1 LRVELKNCFHF
12 FASLAASPDIDPS
25 VPKAEPNRP
34 WASLVFRDFRLVW
47 IASVFNAAAIQ
58 VRNVAGLYQVYEISG
73 SAFQLGLTG
82 FLQAFPFVIF
92 GLFAGAVADSF
103 DRKKLLIITMAIQ
116 LIPSLLLG
124 ILTMSGRIEAWHVY
138 TLGSIGAL
146 VEVFNWPARAAL
158 IPRLVPRSYLMN
170 ALTLN
175 TIIIQT
181 SFLIGPAIGGLLI
194 DQTGLASTYFI
205 TIGMLIPAGIAILAM
220 RTSGVPQGE
229 RRHVNLR
236 SIFEGIEFIWIQRI
250 ILSLFL
256 LDFGVTLV
264 GFYRPILPIFAA
276 DVFKT
281 GASGLG
287 VLYGAPSAGAILG
300 SLAVLMA
307 GDVKRK
313 GVMVVIAA
321 MIFAGSLALLGA
333 AQSFSMA
340 VVATLLLGFTDSLS
354 VAIRRTVV
362 QLLAPDGMLGRA
374 SSLITVF
381 AQATNGLGAILA
393 GAAAQ
398 WTGAP
403 SALLFGSGLCY
414 LMILAICSAIPQLWR
429 YKS

>member
-1 LRVELKNCFHF
+1 
-12 FASLAASPDIDPS
+12 
-25 VPKAEPNRP
+25 
-34 WASLVFRDFRLVW
+34 VW
-47 IASVFNAAAIQ
+47 IASVCTAVAIQ

-73 SAFQLGLTG
+73 SALQLGITG

-92 GLFAGAVADSF
+92 GLFAGAIADSF
-103 DRKKLLIITMAIQ
+103 DRKKLLVVTMAVQ
-116 LIPSLLLG
+116 LIPSLVLG
-124 ILTMSGRIEAWHVY
+124 ILTMTGAVQAWHVY
-138 TLGSIGAL
+138 TLGFLGAL
-146 VEVFNWPARAAL
+146 VEVFNWPARSAL

-170 ALTLN
+170 AMTLN
-175 TIIIQT
+175 TIIIQM
-181 SFLIGPAIGGLLI
+181 SFLLGPAIGGMLI
-194 DQTGLASTYFI
+194 DHTGLVTTYFL
-205 TIGMLIPAGIAILAM
+205 TIAILLPAGFAILAM
-220 RTSGVPQGE
+220 RTSGVPEGE

-300 SLAVLMA
+300 SFVVLMM
-307 GDVKRK
+307 GDVERK

-321 MIFAGSLALLGA
+321 LIFAASLALLGA
-333 AQSFSMA
+333 SQWFSLA
-340 VVATLLLGFTDSLS
+340 VLATLVLGFTDSIS

-374 SSLITVF
+374 SSLVTVF

-398 WTGAP
+398 WLGAP
-403 SALLFGSGLCY
+403 NALLIGSALCF
-414 LMILAICSAIPQLWR
+414 LMILAICAAIPQLWR
-429 YKS
+429 YRS

>member
-1 LRVELKNCFHF
+1 M
-12 FASLAASPDIDPS
+12 
-25 VPKAEPNRP
+25 
-34 WASLVFRDFRLVW
+34 W
-47 IASVFNAAAIQ
+47 ISSVFSAAAIQ

-73 SAFQLGLTG
+73 SALQLGITG

-103 DRKKLLIITMAIQ
+103 DRKKLLVATMVVQ
-116 LIPSLLLG
+116 LIPSLSLG
-124 ILTMSGRIEAWHVY
+124 LLTMTGAVQAWHVY
-138 TLGSIGAL
+138 TLGFIGAL
-146 VEVFNWPARAAL
+146 VEVFNWPARSAL

-170 ALTLN
+170 AMTLN
-175 TIIIQT
+175 TIIIQV
-181 SFLIGPAIGGLLI
+181 SFLLGPAIGGVLI
-194 DQTGLASTYFI
+194 DRTGLVATYFS
-205 TIGMLIPAGIAILAM
+205 TIGMLLPAGFAILAM
-220 RTSGVPQGE
+220 RTSGLPQGE
-229 RRHVNLR
+229 RRRVNLR

-281 GASGLG
+281 GAAGLG

-300 SLAVLMA
+300 SLAVLMV
-307 GDVKRK
+307 GDVERK

-321 MIFAGSLALLGA
+321 LIFAASLAFLGVS
-333 AQSFSMA
+333 QGFSMA
-340 VVATLLLGFTDSLS
+340 LVATLILGFSDSLS

-374 SSLITVF
+374 SSLITIF

-398 WTGAP
+398 WIGAP
-403 SALLFGSGLCY
+403 NALLLGSALCF

-429 YKS
+429 YHS

>member
-1 LRVELKNCFHF
+1 MDSR
-12 FASLAASPDIDPS
+12 SPQ
-25 VPKAEPNRP
+25 AEIIRP
-34 WASLVFRDFRLVW
+34 WASLLFRDFRLVW
-47 IASVFNAAAIQ
+47 IASVFSAAAIQ

-73 SAFQLGLTG
+73 SALQLGITG

-103 DRKKLLIITMAIQ
+103 DRKKLLVATMVAQ

-124 ILTMSGRIEAWHVY
+124 LLTMTGAVQAWHVF
-138 TLGSIGAL
+138 TLGFIGAL
-146 VEVFNWPARAAL
+146 VEVFNWPARSAL

-170 ALTLN
+170 AMTLN
-175 TIIIQT
+175 TIIIQA
-181 SFLIGPAIGGLLI
+181 SFLLGPAIAGVLI
-194 DQTGLASTYFI
+194 DQTGLVATYFT
-205 TIGMLIPAGIAILAM
+205 TIGLLLPAAFAILAM

-229 RRHVNLR
+229 RRYVNLR

-281 GASGLG
+281 GAAGLG

-300 SLAVLMA
+300 SLAVLMV
-307 GDVKRK
+307 GDVERK

-321 MIFAGSLALLGA
+321 LIFAASLALLGVS
-333 AQSFSMA
+333 QGFSMA
-340 VVATLLLGFTDSLS
+340 VVATLILGFADSLS

-374 SSLITVF
+374 SSLITIF

-398 WTGAP
+398 WIGAP
-403 SALLFGSGLCY
+403 NALLLGSALCF

-429 YKS
+429 YRS

>member
-1 LRVELKNCFHF
+1 
-12 FASLAASPDIDPS
+12 
-25 VPKAEPNRP
+25 
-34 WASLVFRDFRLVW
+34 VW
-47 IASVFNAAAIQ
+47 IASVCTAVAIQ

-73 SAFQLGLTG
+73 SALQLGITG

-92 GLFAGAVADSF
+92 GLFAGAIADSI
-103 DRKKLLIITMAIQ
+103 DRKKLLVVTMIIQ

-124 ILTMSGRIEAWHVY
+124 SLTMTGAVQAWHIY
-138 TLGSIGAL
+138 TLGFIGAL
-146 VEVFNWPARAAL
+146 VEVFNWPARSAL

-170 ALTLN
+170 AVTLN
-175 TIIIQT
+175 TIIIQM
-181 SFLIGPAIGGLLI
+181 SFLLGPAFGGLLI
-194 DQTGLASTYFI
+194 DSTGLAATYFM
-205 TIGMLIPAGIAILAM
+205 TIGMLLPAGFAILAM
-220 RTSGVPQGE
+220 RTSGVPEGE
-229 RRHVNLR
+229 RRRVNLR

-250 ILSLFL
+250 VLSLFL

-281 GASGLG
+281 GAAGLG

-300 SLAVLMA
+300 SFVVLMM
-307 GDVKRK
+307 GDVQRK
-313 GVMVVIAA
+313 GVMVIIAA
-321 MIFAGSLALLGA
+321 LVFAGSLALLGI
-333 AQSFSMA
+333 SHWFSMA
-340 VVATLLLGFTDSLS
+340 VVATLILGFTDSIS

-398 WTGAP
+398 WVGAP
-403 SALLFGSGLCY
+403 NALLIGSALCFV
-414 LMILAICSAIPQLWR
+414 MILAISAAIPQLWR
-429 YKS
+429 YRS

>member
-1 LRVELKNCFHF
+1 M
-12 FASLAASPDIDPS
+12 
-25 VPKAEPNRP
+25 
-34 WASLVFRDFRLVW
+34 
-47 IASVFNAAAIQ
+47 
-58 VRNVAGLYQVYEISG
+58 VA
-73 SAFQLGLTG
+73 
-82 FLQAFPFVIF
+82 
-92 GLFAGAVADSF
+92 
-103 DRKKLLIITMAIQ
+103 Q

-124 ILTMSGRIEAWHVY
+124 LLTMTGAVQAWHVF
-138 TLGSIGAL
+138 TLGFIGAL

-170 ALTLN
+170 AMTLN

-181 SFLIGPAIGGLLI
+181 SFLLGPAIGGVLI
-194 DQTGLASTYFI
+194 DQAGLVVAYFT
-205 TIGMLIPAGIAILAM
+205 TIGLLLPAGFAIFAM

-229 RRHVNLR
+229 PRRVNLR

-276 DVFKT
+276 DVFQT
-281 GASGLG
+281 GAAGLG

-300 SLAVLMA
+300 SLAVLMV
-307 GDVKRK
+307 GDIERK

-321 MIFAGSLALLGA
+321 LIFAASLALLGVS
-333 AQSFSMA
+333 QGFSMA
-340 VVATLLLGFTDSLS
+340 VVATLILGFADSLS

-374 SSLITVF
+374 SSLITIF

-398 WTGAP
+398 WIGAP
-403 SALLFGSGLCY
+403 NALLLGSALCF

-429 YKS
+429 YRS

>member
-1 LRVELKNCFHF
+1 M
-12 FASLAASPDIDPS
+12 
-25 VPKAEPNRP
+25 
-34 WASLVFRDFRLVW
+34 W
-47 IASVFNAAAIQ
+47 IASVCTAVAIQ

-73 SAFQLGLTG
+73 SALQLGVTG

-92 GLFAGAVADSF
+92 GLFAGAVADCF
-103 DRKKLLIITMAIQ
+103 DRKKLLVVTMVVQ

-124 ILTMSGRIEAWHVY
+124 MLTMAGAVQAWHVY
-138 TLGSIGAL
+138 TLGFIGAL
-146 VEVFNWPARAAL
+146 VEVFNWPARSAL

-170 ALTLN
+170 AMTLN
-175 TIIIQT
+175 TIIIQM
-181 SFLIGPAIGGLLI
+181 SFLLGPAIGGMLI
-194 DQTGLASTYFI
+194 DHTGLVTTYLL
-205 TIGMLIPAGIAILAM
+205 TIGMLLPGGFAILAM

-229 RRHVNLR
+229 RRRVNLR

-287 VLYGAPSAGAILG
+287 VLYGAPSAGAIVG
-300 SLAVLMA
+300 SFAVLMI
-307 GDVKRK
+307 GDVERK
-313 GVMVVIAA
+313 GVMVIIAA
-321 MIFAGSLALLGA
+321 LIFAGSLALLGLS
-333 AQSFSMA
+333 QGFSMA
-340 VVATLLLGFTDSLS
+340 VVATLILGFSDSLS

-362 QLLAPDGMLGRA
+362 QLLAPDRMLGRA

-398 WTGAP
+398 WIGAP
-403 SALLFGSGLCY
+403 NALLLGSALCF

-429 YKS
+429 YRS

>member
-1 LRVELKNCFHF
+1 MAPPPEIDTP
-12 FASLAASPDIDPS
+12 SPQPGTI
-25 VPKAEPNRP
+25 RP
-34 WASLVFRDFRLVW
+34 WASLLIRDYRLVW
-47 IASVFNAAAIQ
+47 IASVCTAVATQ

-73 SAFQLGLTG
+73 SALQLGITG

-103 DRKKLLIITMAIQ
+103 DRKKLLVATMVIQ

-124 ILTMSGRIEAWHVY
+124 MLTMTGAVQAWHIY
-138 TLGSIGAL
+138 TLGFVGAL
-146 VEVFNWPARAAL
+146 VEVFNWPARSAL

-170 ALTLN
+170 AMTLN
-175 TIIIQT
+175 TIIIQM
-181 SFLIGPAIGGLLI
+181 SFLLGPAFGGLLI
-194 DQTGLASTYFI
+194 DSMGLGSTYFM
-205 TIGMLIPAGIAILAM
+205 TIGMLLPAGFAILAM
-220 RTSGVPQGE
+220 RTSGIPEGE

-276 DVFKT
+276 DVFNT

-300 SLAVLMA
+300 SFTVLML
-307 GDVKRK
+307 GDVQRK
-313 GVMVVIAA
+313 GVMVIIAA
-321 MIFAGSLALLGA
+321 LIFAGSLAFLGIS
-333 AQSFSMA
+333 QWFSMA
-340 VVATLLLGFTDSLS
+340 VVATLVLGFTDSIS
-354 VAIRRTVV
+354 VAVRRTVV

-374 SSLITVF
+374 SSLITIF

-393 GAAAQ
+393 GATAQ
-398 WTGAP
+398 WVGAP
-403 SALLFGSGLCY
+403 NALLIGSALCFV
-414 LMILAICSAIPQLWR
+414 MILAICSAIPQLWR
-429 YKS
+429 YRS

>member
-1 LRVELKNCFHF
+1 
-12 FASLAASPDIDPS
+12 
-25 VPKAEPNRP
+25 
-34 WASLVFRDFRLVW
+34 VW
-47 IASVFNAAAIQ
+47 IASVFSAAAIQ

-73 SAFQLGLTG
+73 SALQLGITG

-103 DRKKLLIITMAIQ
+103 DRKKLLVATMVAQ
-116 LIPSLLLG
+116 LIPSILLG
-124 ILTMSGRIEAWHVY
+124 LLTMTGAVQAWHVY
-138 TLGSIGAL
+138 TLGFIGAL
-146 VEVFNWPARAAL
+146 VEVFNWPARSAL

-170 ALTLN
+170 AMTLN
-175 TIIIQT
+175 TIIIQA
-181 SFLIGPAIGGLLI
+181 SFLLGPAIGGLLI
-194 DQTGLASTYFI
+194 DQTGLVATYFT
-205 TIGMLIPAGIAILAM
+205 TIGLLLPAGFAILAM

-229 RRHVNLR
+229 RRRVNLR

-281 GASGLG
+281 GAAGLG

-300 SLAVLMA
+300 SLAVLMV
-307 GDVKRK
+307 GDVERK

-321 MIFAGSLALLGA
+321 LIFAASLALLGVS
-333 AQSFSMA
+333 QGFSMA
-340 VVATLLLGFTDSLS
+340 VVATMILGFSDSLS
-354 VAIRRTVV
+354 IAIRRTVV

-374 SSLITVF
+374 SSLITIF

-398 WTGAP
+398 WIGAP
-403 SALLFGSGLCY
+403 NALLLGSALCF

-429 YKS
+429 YHS

>member
-1 LRVELKNCFHF
+1 M
-12 FASLAASPDIDPS
+12 
-25 VPKAEPNRP
+25 RP

-47 IASVFNAAAIQ
+47 IASVCTAVAIQ

-73 SAFQLGLTG
+73 SALQLGITG

-92 GLFAGAVADSF
+92 GLFAGAIADSI
-103 DRKKLLIITMAIQ
+103 DRKKLLVVTMIIQ

-124 ILTMSGRIEAWHVY
+124 SLTMTGAVQAWHIY
-138 TLGSIGAL
+138 TLGFVGAL
-146 VEVFNWPARAAL
+146 VEVFNWPARSAL

-170 ALTLN
+170 AVTLN
-175 TIIIQT
+175 TIIIQM
-181 SFLIGPAIGGLLI
+181 SFLLGPAFGGILI
-194 DQTGLASTYFI
+194 DSTGLAATYFM
-205 TIGMLIPAGIAILAM
+205 TIGMLLPAGFAILAM
-220 RTSGVPQGE
+220 RTSGVPEGE
-229 RRHVNLR
+229 RRRVNLR

-250 ILSLFL
+250 VLSLFL

-281 GASGLG
+281 GAAGLG

-300 SLAVLMA
+300 SFVVLMM
-307 GDVKRK
+307 GDVQRK
-313 GVMVVIAA
+313 GVMVIIAA
-321 MIFAGSLALLGA
+321 LVFAGSLALLGV
-333 AQSFSMA
+333 SHWFSMA
-340 VVATLLLGFTDSLS
+340 VVATLILGFTDSIS

-393 GAAAQ
+393 GAATQ
-398 WTGAP
+398 WVGAP
-403 SALLFGSGLCY
+403 NALLIGSVLCFV
-414 LMILAICSAIPQLWR
+414 MILAISAAIPQLWR
-429 YKS
+429 YRS

>member
-1 LRVELKNCFHF
+1 MCTAV
-12 FASLAASPDIDPS
+12 
-25 VPKAEPNRP
+25 
-34 WASLVFRDFRLVW
+34 
-47 IASVFNAAAIQ
+47 AIQ

-73 SAFQLGLTG
+73 SALQLGITG

-103 DRKKLLIITMAIQ
+103 DRKKLLVVTMVVQ

-124 ILTMSGRIEAWHVY
+124 MLTMAGAVQAWHVY
-138 TLGSIGAL
+138 SLGFVGAL
-146 VEVFNWPARAAL
+146 VEVFNWPARSAL

-170 ALTLN
+170 AMTLN
-175 TIIIQT
+175 TIIIQM
-181 SFLIGPAIGGLLI
+181 SFLLGPAIGGMLI
-194 DQTGLASTYFI
+194 DHTGLVTTYLL
-205 TIGMLIPAGIAILAM
+205 TIGLLLPGGFAILAM

-229 RRHVNLR
+229 RRRVNLR

-281 GASGLG
+281 GAAGLG

-300 SLAVLMA
+300 SFAVLMV
-307 GDVKRK
+307 GDIERK

-321 MIFAGSLALLGA
+321 LIFAASLALLGLS
-333 AQSFSMA
+333 QGFSMA
-340 VVATLLLGFTDSLS
+340 VVATLILGFSDSLS

-374 SSLITVF
+374 SSLITIF

-398 WTGAP
+398 WIGAP
-403 SALLFGSGLCY
+403 NALLLGSALCF

-429 YKS
+429 YRS